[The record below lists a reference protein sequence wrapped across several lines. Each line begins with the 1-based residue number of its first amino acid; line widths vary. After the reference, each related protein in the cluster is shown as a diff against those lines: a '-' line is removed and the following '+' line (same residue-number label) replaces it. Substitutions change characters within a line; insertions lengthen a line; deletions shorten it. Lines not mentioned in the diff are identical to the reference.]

1 MEKLTPSYSFKQV
14 VFAVRKDNPLWKEE
28 EVIEKAKIIHNEIIK
43 LDTEWN
49 KSNKRFNRLC
59 SLYGTS
65 ADVAGREGWER
76 FKNNRPVRRKRKII

>member
-1 MEKLTPSYSFKQV
+1 MKNFTPSYSFKQV
-14 VFAVRKDNPLWKEE
+14 VFSVRKDNPLWKEE
-28 EVIEKAKIIHNEIIK
+28 EVIEKAKIIHNEIVK
-43 LDTEWN
+43 LDIEWN
-49 KSNKRFNRLC
+49 DSNKRFNRLC